1 MVSPPFDRRPHFF
14 KVFLPGVSSER
25 LGIPRA
31 FWKHIEGLSAGTV
44 SLVGPSR
51 KIWHVNLVKNGN
63 GVFFENG
70 WREFTKDHSLQ
81 TGEFLLFRFD
91 ENSHFNVSVYDK
103 TACEKEEAFY
113 AESCDGSCVTEDH
126 ENVKK
131 VLETDIKLPSTVD
144 CKAPSRSSKRKRGE
158 KIQPVV
164 EQLGPRYQVS
174 PSTKPRK
181 RQPAE
186 NHIKI
191 KIEQTSVN
199 SKTTQRVATKTRK
212 LKPRKI
218 KYNNPIGN
226 DTASPSTKP
235 RKPAENNVKI
245 EQNSINSKTTKK
257 GAMKRRKLKPQR
269 IEYKNP
275 IGNGRVCFD
284 MHLENLGPRQRS
296 AKIKERQ
303 VAFQNASSF
312 VSKNPSARVVI
323 YESYMRTLRLPSAFS
338 KKFLPQNSTDMVLSV
353 PGGDKWVVKYVLCLS
368 GLFCVLSGGWSRF
381 ISGNAVEIGDSVVF
395 ELLGE
400 NEMCAHIFRA
410 SNG

>member
-1 MVSPPFDRRPHFF
+1 MVSPPLDRRPQFF
-14 KVFLPGVSSER
+14 KVFLPGISSER

-51 KIWHVNLVKNGN
+51 NTWHVNLVKNGN

-70 WREFTKDHSLQ
+70 WREFAQDHSLQ
-81 TGEFLLFRFD
+81 TGEFLVFRFD

-113 AESCDGSCVTEDH
+113 AESSDGSCVTGDH
-126 ENVKK
+126 ENMKK
-131 VLETDIKLPSTVD
+131 VMETDFKLPSIGD
-144 CKAPSRSSKRKRGE
+144 CKAPLRLSKRKRGE

-164 EQLGPRYQVS
+164 EQPVPRYQGSLSRYQVS
-174 PSTKPRK
+174 PPTKP
-181 RQPAE
+181 Q
-186 NHIKI
+186 
-191 KIEQTSVN
+191 
-199 SKTTQRVATKTRK
+199 
-212 LKPRKI
+212 
-218 KYNNPIGN
+218 
-226 DTASPSTKP
+226 
-235 RKPAENNVKI
+235 KPAKHNLKI
-245 EQNSINSKTTKK
+245 VQNSIKSKTTKR

-284 MHLENLGPRQRS
+284 MHLENFGPRQRS
-296 AKIKERQ
+296 AMIKERQ

-312 VSKNPSARVVI
+312 FSMNPSARVVI
-323 YESYMRTLRLPSAFS
+323 YESYMRTLRLPSAFV
-338 KKFLPQNSTDMVLSV
+338 KKYLPKNNTDIVLSV
-353 PGGDKWVVKYVLCLS
+353 PGGDKWVVKYVLILS
-368 GLFCVLSGGWSRF
+368 GLFCVLSGGWSGF

-400 NEMCAHIFRA
+400 NEMRTHIFRA